1 MQLSKQTRLWIE
13 ILSAKGVSP
22 SRWLR
27 LGKIMPLER
36 IAGMLASGE
45 GCAELERLLARTIE
59 PPDGAACSRCIEVLE
74 RGKCG
79 AFSISDTCYPSL
91 LREIPDPPP
100 LLYFRGETGILG
112 RPAICIV
119 GSRGASRRGRVVAA
133 AFARDL
139 SRRGIAVV
147 SGLARGIDRAAHEGA
162 LLGDGGTCAVLGCG
176 IDRVYPPE
184 HEALAAEIARDGLI
198 LSEFPPGSKPLRH
211 HFPLRNRLL
220 SGLSLGVVVVEADVT
235 SGALGTAGWA
245 VEQDREVFAVPG
257 PIEYHGSRGP
267 HRLIRQG
274 ARLVERVEDILA
286 ELPPCGRIVE
296 GTDIPGDETC
306 HDDLSPD
313 ERIVF
318 DAIGCEPKHIDELVE
333 ICHIPATAILPVL
346 LNLEMRGMVAPC
358 GGGSFARTSFL
369 EERVP

>member
-1 MQLSKQTRLWIE
+1 MQLSKQTRLWME
-13 ILSAKGVSP
+13 ILSAKGVRP

-27 LGKIMPLER
+27 LSTVMPLER
-36 IAGMLASGE
+36 IADMITSGT
-45 GCAELERLLARTIE
+45 GCAELERLLARTID
-59 PPDGAACSRCIEVLE
+59 PPDGVALSRCIEVLE
-74 RGKCG
+74 NVGCG
-79 AFSISDTCYPSL
+79 AFSVSDACYPTL

-162 LLGDGGTCAVLGCG
+162 LRGDGGTCAVLGCG
-176 IDRVYPPE
+176 IDLVYPPE
-184 HEALAAEIARDGLI
+184 HDALAGEIARNGLV
-198 LSEFPPGSKPLRH
+198 LSEFPPGTKPLRH

-220 SGLSLGVVVVEADVT
+220 SGLSLGVAVIEADVT
-235 SGALGTAGWA
+235 SGALGTARWA
-245 VEQDREVFAVPG
+245 VEQNREIFAVPG
-257 PIEYHGSRGP
+257 PIEYPGSRGP

-274 ARLVERVEDILA
+274 AHLVERVEDILA
-286 ELPPCGRIVE
+286 ELPPCGRVAEEADTPVTEIR
-296 GTDIPGDETC
+296 C
-306 HDDLSPD
+306 DDLSPD
-313 ERIVF
+313 ERVVF
-318 DAIGCEPKHIDELVE
+318 YAIGCEPKHIDELVE
-333 ICHIPATAILPVL
+333 ICHIPATAILPIL

-358 GGGSFARTSFL
+358 GGGSFTRTSFL